1 MKRIEQVR
9 ELVRSGVCP
18 VEHDHV
24 PPDEIPG
31 YWDCFWCEG
40 HGRVER
46 YDRGLRRRA
55 LVTCEHC
62 EGTGRT

>member
-1 MKRIEQVR
+1 MKRLEQVR

-31 YWDCFWCEG
+31 YWDDLAAE
-40 HGRVER
+40 
-46 YDRGLRRRA
+46 RRA
-55 LVTCEHC
+55 ER
-62 EGTGRT
+62 EARKQDAA